1 MENFSEYKTLEGFDT
16 DLYFKALISVAK
28 ADGELSEIEKEYI
41 LDQAKLLSFDINKM
55 FNENID
61 IGKINIIN
69 SASVT
74 KKILIRD
81 CIALA
86 NINSHYDKSERETIM
101 SIAKKIGLQQDQV
114 KEIENWLNEYWQ
126 IMEKAE
132 AIFAR

>member
-1 MENFSEYKTLEGFDT
+1 MENFNEYTALEGFDT

-28 ADGELSEIEKEYI
+28 ADGELSEIEKKYI
-41 LDQAKLLSFDINKM
+41 LDQGKLLSFDLGDM
-55 FNENID
+55 LNENTVIED
-61 IGKINIIN
+61 IKIEN

-86 NINSHYDKSERETIM
+86 NIDNHYEKSEREVIM
-101 SIAKKIGLQQDQV
+101 SIAEKIGLQNEQID
-114 KEIENWLNEYWQ
+114 EIENWLNDYWQ

-132 AIFAR
+132 TIFA

>member
-1 MENFSEYKTLEGFDT
+1 MENFNEYRALEGFDT

-41 LDQAKLLSFDINKM
+41 LDQGKLLSFDLGNLLD
-55 FNENID
+55 ENTVIEDIKID
-61 IGKINIIN
+61 N
-69 SASVT
+69 STSIT

-86 NINSHYDKSERETIM
+86 NIDSHYDKTEREAIM
-101 SIAKKIGLQQDQV
+101 LIAKKIGLQAEQV
-114 KEIENWLNEYWQ
+114 NEIENWLNDYWQ

-132 AIFAR
+132 AIFA